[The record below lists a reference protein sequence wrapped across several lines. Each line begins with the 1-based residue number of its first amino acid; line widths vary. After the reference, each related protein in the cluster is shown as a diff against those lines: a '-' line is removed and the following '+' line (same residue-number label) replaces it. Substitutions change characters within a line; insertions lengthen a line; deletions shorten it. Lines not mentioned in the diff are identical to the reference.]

1 MQQNF
6 MVCQNC
12 QNLFF
17 PNFEETN
24 KSKLC
29 PHCNSELV
37 ISELTYEEYQTL
49 PKTKRCKKC
58 KRKYAKLFIKCPKCN
73 QQLIKLSTENK
84 NVVQQIIQ
92 LEQQH
97 IEKQQ
102 NIPKCLT
109 CGSTNIEKISDT
121 KKAAGFLT
129 VGVFSKNFGK
139 TYHCKNCDYRW

>member
-1 MQQNF
+1 MPQNF
-6 MVCQNC
+6 MLCQNC

-17 PNFEETN
+17 PNFEEEN
-24 KSKLC
+24 KSKFC

-58 KRKYAKLFIKCPKCN
+58 KRKYPKLFIKCPKCN

-84 NVVQQIIQ
+84 NATQQIRQ
-92 LEQQH
+92 CNET
-97 IEKQQ
+97 QQ
-102 NIPKCLT
+102 NIPKCPT
-109 CGSTNIEKISDT
+109 CQSTNIEKISDV